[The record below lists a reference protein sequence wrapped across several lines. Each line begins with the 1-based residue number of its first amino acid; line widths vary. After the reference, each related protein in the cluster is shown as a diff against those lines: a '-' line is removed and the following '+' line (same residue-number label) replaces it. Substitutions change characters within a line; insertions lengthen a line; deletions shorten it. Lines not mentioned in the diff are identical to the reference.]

1 MPESFIGRSERL
13 VRPSLGVERTGSA
26 TDHSH
31 RERRHERE
39 HPPQDHEQPER
50 RDAKPPNPLR
60 RRLYDLLFEEI
71 DDIDALSPN
80 QKTRIKDNIR
90 ANLTAPPAR
99 HAASH
104 PTQRPAVPYPP
115 HSPRPARLLPW
126 AEPPTVIPAS
136 DEDDESLARDLLA
149 DPRLEVDPDG
159 IVGLAVPEH
168 PHQTADEALENAR
181 LAREM
186 RECLALHTERA
197 RKVGVYLHLLL
208 SLHPDPRPH
217 VVVMDV

>member
-1 MPESFIGRSERL
+1 MPESSIGRSERL
-13 VRPSLGVERTGSA
+13 VRPSVGVERAGSA

-31 RERRHERE
+31 RDRRHERE
-39 HPPQDHEQPER
+39 HPPQDHEPSER
-50 RDAKPPNPLR
+50 RDPKPPNPLR

-90 ANLTAPPAR
+90 ANLTTPPAPPPPA
-99 HAASH
+99 
-104 PTQRPAVPYPP
+104 PRPAPPYA
-115 HSPRPARLLPW
+115 HSPRGPRLLPR
-126 AEPPTVIPAS
+126 AESPTVIPTT
-136 DEDDESLARDLLA
+136 DEEDESLARDLLA
-149 DPRLEVDPDG
+149 DPRLEVDHDG
-159 IVGLAVPEH
+159 IVGLAVPEA
-168 PHQTADEALENAR
+168 PHQSADEALENAR
-181 LAREM
+181 LARQV